1 MPSAA
6 AGWVPVTFGPWVP
19 VTFGPWVPV
28 TFTPKVPV
36 TFDPKVTGTESQRD
50 VKHLLGTR
58 ISFRIYLDIYLD
70 ICPDKILSEWFQST
84 NIRAKRKGLVSYP
97 LA

>member
-1 MPSAA
+1 M
-6 AGWVPVTFGPWVP
+6 PVTFALK
-19 VTFGPWVPV
+19 VPV
-28 TFTPKVPV
+28 TFTPKVPVTFALKVPVTFALKVPV